1 MPIQR
6 LTEVVA
12 AQIAAGEVVE
22 RPASVA
28 KELIENALDAG
39 ARTIRVEAMEGG
51 RRLLRISDDGSGIPS
66 DEVELAF
73 ARHATSKLRSVD
85 DLQHIQ
91 TLGFRGEALASIA
104 SVAQV
109 TLRTRVADESTGTLL
124 RIHGGELIEHRSI
137 GAPPGTV
144 LTVESLFYN
153 TPVRLKFLKTENTER
168 RTIDQ
173 LIMRYAMAYPNVRFS
188 LMQDEKLVFQ
198 STGNGSLADVLVEA
212 LGLDVTRSL
221 IEVEPRPGLPI
232 QVYGYS
238 SAPSLQRNARNQ
250 ITLFVN
256 GRSIQDTSL
265 THAVVQAYH
274 TLMPEGRFPVTVLLI
289 TLPSE
294 EVDVNV
300 HPTKAEVR
308 FRAPDAVFSAVRSS
322 VQRALIAF
330 TQSAQAVP
338 NVDVQAVEPDPNA
351 DTRPHSYGTPTRFDM
366 DTPDPGY
373 RTQPFANAIRS
384 PYAPFGSSADIET
397 GPAANMPRVAPTY
410 VAPNNAPIKSN
421 VPSLPPLRAVGQI
434 AATYIVAEGPAGLYL
449 VDQHA
454 AHERILY
461 EQFMGE
467 QANHQPVA
475 QLTMDGVL
483 VEITPDAALQVAENS
498 ELLAAI
504 GFTLEPFGDRMLKVR
519 AVPALLAD
527 QDPTEAVKRVLDD
540 LANGD
545 APGEMQIEARIILYV
560 CKAAA
565 VKAGQTLSY
574 PEMQGL
580 LQQLARCASPRSC
593 PHGRPTLLHMS
604 RDQLAKEFGRT

>member
-6 LTEVVA
+6 LSEVVA

-28 KELIENALDAG
+28 KELIENALDSG
-39 ARTIRVEAMEGG
+39 ARTIRIEATGGG

-66 DEVELAF
+66 AEVELAF

-109 TLRTRVADESTGTLL
+109 TLRTRVADEPTGTMI
-124 RIHGGELIEHRSI
+124 RIHGGELIEQRSI
-137 GAPPGTV
+137 GAPPGSIF
-144 LTVESLFYN
+144 TVESLFYN

-168 RTIDQ
+168 RNIDL

-188 LMQDEKLVFQ
+188 LTQDDKLVFQ
-198 STGNGSLADVLVEA
+198 SSGNGSLADVLVEA
-212 LGLDVTRSL
+212 LGLDVVRSL

-238 SAPSLQRNARNQ
+238 SVPSLQRNARNQ

-256 GRSIQDTSL
+256 GRSVQDISL

-274 TLMPEGRFPVTVLLI
+274 TLMPEGRYPVAVLLI

-294 EVDVNV
+294 DVDVNV

-338 NVDVQAVEPDPNA
+338 NVDMQAIEA
-351 DTRPHSYGTPTRFDM
+351 DQAPYGTPTRFEIN
-366 DTPDPGY
+366 TPDPGY
-373 RTQPFANAIRS
+373 RTQLFSGS
-384 PYAPFGSSADIET
+384 PYAPFGSPVQADT
-397 GPAANMPRVAPTY
+397 LPSANMPRVLPTY
-410 VAPNNAPIKSN
+410 SATTQPPTRSNA
-421 VPSLPPLRAVGQI
+421 PSLPPLRAVGQI

-461 EQFMGE
+461 EQFMIE
-467 QANHQPVA
+467 QSNHQPVA
-475 QLTMDGVL
+475 QLTMDGILIEV
-483 VEITPDAALQVAENS
+483 TPDTAVQVSENS
-498 ELLAAI
+498 GLLSAI
-504 GFTLEPFGDRMLKVR
+504 GFELEPFGERLLKIR
-519 AVPALLAD
+519 AIPALLAD

-545 APGEMQIEARIILYV
+545 APGEMQIEAKIILYV

-565 VKAGQTLSY
+565 VKAGQMLSY

-604 RDQLAKEFGRT
+604 REQLAKEFGRT